1 MLMYHLYHVACS
13 SSHLVILDNDNDV
26 AVVDNH
32 KSSLEQ
38 IWIHL
43 KVRIVASPYLF
54 LVTPLPLH
62 SPPLHCTP
70 HSPPPSSHLLLPPLN
85 PIEPNIGLLSP

>member
-1 MLMYHLYHVACS
+1 MLPVQCS
-13 SSHLVILDNDNDV
+13 SSHLVILDDDNDV

-54 LVTPLPLH
+54 LVTPLIAPL
-62 SPPLHCTP
+62 
-70 HSPPPSSHLLLPPLN
+70 PSSHLLLPPLN